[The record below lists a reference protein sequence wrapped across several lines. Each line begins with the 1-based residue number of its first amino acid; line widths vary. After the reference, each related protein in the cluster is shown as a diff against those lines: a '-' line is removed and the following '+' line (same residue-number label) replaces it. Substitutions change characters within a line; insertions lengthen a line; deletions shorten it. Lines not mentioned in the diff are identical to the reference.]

1 MYSVYLIHKESPEGF
16 LKNSKNTYMN
26 KVLQFF
32 IEAKAEMLKV
42 NWPTKKQTVN
52 YTMLV
57 VAVSIAVAAFLGG
70 LDWIFSYI
78 LKTFIIK

>member
-1 MYSVYLIHKESPEGF
+1 
-16 LKNSKNTYMN
+16 MN
-26 KVLQFF
+26 KVTQFLL
-32 IEAKAEMLKV
+32 EAKAEMLKV

-52 YTMLV
+52 YTLLV
-57 VAVSIAVAAFLGG
+57 IAVSIVVAGFLGG

>member
-1 MYSVYLIHKESPEGF
+1 MI
-16 LKNSKNTYMN
+16 N
-26 KVLQFF
+26 KIIQFF
-32 IEAKAEMLKV
+32 LEAKAEMLKV

-52 YTMLV
+52 YTLLV
-57 VAVSIAVAAFLGG
+57 VAVSLVVAGFLGG

>member
-1 MYSVYLIHKESPEGF
+1 MV
-16 LKNSKNTYMN
+16 N
-26 KVLQFF
+26 KILQFF
-32 IEAKAEMLKV
+32 VEAKAEMLKV
-42 NWPTKKQTVN
+42 NWPTRKQTVN

-57 VAVSIAVAAFLGG
+57 IAVSVVVAGFLGG